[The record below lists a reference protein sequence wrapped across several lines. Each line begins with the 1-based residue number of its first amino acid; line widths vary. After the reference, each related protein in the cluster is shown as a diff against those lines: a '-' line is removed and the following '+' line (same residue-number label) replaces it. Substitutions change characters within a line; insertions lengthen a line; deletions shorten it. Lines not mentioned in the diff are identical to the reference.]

1 MTTTTIPDY
10 LSSAFWLLGAARAA
24 HLENARK
31 MDDTANAIART
42 AQQKQ
47 SLSWRAVVKRVNG
60 ARHFVQVVRC

>member
-10 LSSAFWLLGAARAA
+10 LTPAFRELDAARAE
-24 HLENARK
+24 HLENARM

-47 SLSWRAVVKRVNG
+47 NLSRKAVVTRVNG
-60 ARHFVQVVRC
+60 ARHFVPVVRC